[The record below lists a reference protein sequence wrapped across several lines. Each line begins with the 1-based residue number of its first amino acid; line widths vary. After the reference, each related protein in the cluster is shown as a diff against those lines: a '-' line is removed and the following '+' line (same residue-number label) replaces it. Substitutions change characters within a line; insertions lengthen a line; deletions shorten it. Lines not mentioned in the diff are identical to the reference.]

1 MLELLYKRART
12 AKEIVKANI
21 QEVVSYLTK
30 AYADEWLAHYQ
41 YWLIAQWIRSM
52 DADTLKQVL
61 LQQSA
66 DELMHAEILANRII
80 QLGGTP
86 VM

>member
-1 MLELLYKRART
+1 M
-12 AKEIVKANI
+12 
-21 QEVVSYLTK
+21 TK

-41 YWLIAQWIRSM
+41 YWLTAQWIRSM
-52 DADTLKQVL
+52 NADTLKQVL

>member
-1 MLELLYKRART
+1 
-12 AKEIVKANI
+12 
-21 QEVVSYLTK
+21 
-30 AYADEWLAHYQ
+30 
-41 YWLIAQWIRSM
+41 M

-61 LQQSA
+61 LQQST
-66 DELMHAEILANRII
+66 DELMHAEILVNMII

>member
-1 MLELLYKRART
+1 M
-12 AKEIVKANI
+12 
-21 QEVVSYLTK
+21 TK

-41 YWLIAQWIRSM
+41 YWLTAQWIRSM
-52 DADTLKQVL
+52 NADTLKQVL

-80 QLGGTP
+80 QLGGPP